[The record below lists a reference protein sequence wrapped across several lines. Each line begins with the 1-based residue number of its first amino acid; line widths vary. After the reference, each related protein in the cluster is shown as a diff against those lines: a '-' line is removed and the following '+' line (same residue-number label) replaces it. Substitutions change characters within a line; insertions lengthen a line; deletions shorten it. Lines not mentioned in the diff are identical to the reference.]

1 MGELPPEK
9 AGGLAARLS
18 RANIGL
24 PERKALGCRLDP
36 ACCASGHGTPYRI
49 H

>member
-9 AGGLAARLS
+9 AGGMAAGLS
-18 RANIGL
+18 QANIGL
-24 PERKALGCRLDP
+24 GERQVLACRLDP
-36 ACCASGHGTPYRI
+36 ACCAFGYRTPYRI

>member
-9 AGGLAARLS
+9 AGSLAAGLS

-24 PERKALGCRLDP
+24 GECVALACQLDP
-36 ACCASGHGTPYRI
+36 ACCAFGYGTPYRI